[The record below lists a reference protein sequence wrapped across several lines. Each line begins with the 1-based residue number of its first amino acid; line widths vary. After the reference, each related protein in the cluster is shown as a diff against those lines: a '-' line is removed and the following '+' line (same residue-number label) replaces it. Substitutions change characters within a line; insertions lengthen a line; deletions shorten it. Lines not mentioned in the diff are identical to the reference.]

1 MAEKI
6 IAYRFDRLD
15 ETLSQLNKE
24 NCAIIAGGT
33 DVMVLH
39 KSRRGVPPKIPK
51 PIVFIDHL
59 SELKRVYQ
67 NQKDLHIGACCT
79 YSELLEDPFIPI
91 PLKNAIKTI
100 AAPAIRNR
108 GTLGGNVCN
117 ASPAGDTLPLL
128 YVYNAKLLL
137 RSINGDRV
145 VAISDFIQGPR
156 RVQRDHNEILAE
168 IILPSIFEE
177 GAHVVFEKVGNR
189 NADAI
194 AKVSFAGYIQ
204 INGARI
210 DDIRLCFGAVGPTMV
225 RSLDIEKKLLGKT
238 IPLAAADITQVVAA
252 FDKIVKPI
260 DDQRSTALYRK
271 TVALNL
277 LRYFLSMNIKRIN
290 VF

>member
-6 IAYRFDRLD
+6 IAYRFNQLD
-15 ETLSQLNKE
+15 QTLIQLNKE

-33 DVMVLH
+33 DVMVMY

-79 YSELLEDPFIPI
+79 YSELLKNPLIPS
-91 PLKNAIKTI
+91 PLKKAIRTI

-128 YVYNAKLLL
+128 YVYNAKLIL
-137 RSINGDRV
+137 RSVHGDRI
-145 VAISDFIQGPR
+145 VAISDFIQGVR
-156 RVQRDHNEILAE
+156 RIQREPNEILAE
-168 IILPSIFEE
+168 IILPSVVEE

-194 AKVSFAGYIQ
+194 AKVGFAGYIRL
-204 INGARI
+204 NGAVI
-210 DDIRLCFGAVGPTMV
+210 EDIRFTFGAVGPTMV
-225 RSLDIEKKLLGKT
+225 RSIDIEKKLIGKNT
-238 IPLAAADITQVVAA
+238 PLTDTDKAQVVAA
-252 FDKIVKPI
+252 FDKIIKPI
-260 DDQRSTALYRK
+260 DDQRSTAIYRK

-277 LRYFLSMNIKRIN
+277 LRHFLSMTQVQQK
-290 VF
+290 

>member
-6 IAYRFDRLD
+6 TAYRFDRLD
-15 ETLSQLNKE
+15 QTLSQLNKE
-24 NCAIIAGGT
+24 NCLIIAGGT

-39 KSRRGVPPKIPK
+39 KSRRGVPPKFPK

-67 NQKDLHIGACCT
+67 NHKDLHIGSSCT
-79 YSELLEDPFIPI
+79 YSELLEDPFIPL

-108 GTLGGNVCN
+108 GTLGGNICN

-137 RSINGDRV
+137 RSVNGDRV

-156 RVQRDHNEILAE
+156 RVGRDHNEILAE
-168 IILPSIFEE
+168 IILPSVFEE
-177 GAHVVFEKVGNR
+177 GSHVVFEKVGNR

-194 AKVSFAGYIQ
+194 AKVSFAGYIR

-210 DDIRLCFGAVGPTMV
+210 DDVRFAFGAVGPTMV
-225 RSLDIEKKLLGKT
+225 RSIDIEKKLLGHT
-238 IPLAAADITQVVAA
+238 IPLADADIAQVVAD
-252 FDKIVKPI
+252 FDKIIKPI

-277 LRYFLSMNIKRIN
+277 LHYFLSTSQNHPT
-290 VF
+290 

>member
-6 IAYRFDRLD
+6 SAYRFDRLD
-15 ETLSQLNKE
+15 QTLSQLNKE

-33 DVMVLH
+33 DVMVMY

-59 SELKRVYQ
+59 SELKQVYQ
-67 NQKDLHIGACCT
+67 KQKDLHIGACST
-79 YSELLEDPFIPI
+79 YSELLENPLIPFV
-91 PLKNAIKTI
+91 LKKAIKTI

-108 GTLGGNVCN
+108 GTLGGNICN

-137 RSINGDRV
+137 RSIKGDRTV
-145 VAISDFIQGPR
+145 PISDFIQGVR
-156 RVQRDHNEILAE
+156 RVQRESNEILAE
-168 IILPSIFEE
+168 IILPSVLEE

-194 AKVSFAGYIQ
+194 AKVGFAGYIRL
-204 INGARI
+204 NGAVI
-210 DDIRLCFGAVGPTMV
+210 DDVRFAFGAVGPTMV
-225 RSLDIEKKLLGKT
+225 RSVDIEKMLLGKT
-238 IPLAAADITQVVAA
+238 IPLADSDISQVVAE
-252 FDKIVKPI
+252 FDKIIKPI
-260 DDQRSTALYRK
+260 DDQRSTAIYRK

-277 LRYFLSMNIKRIN
+277 LRYFLSMKQLQHN
-290 VF
+290 

>member
-15 ETLSQLNKE
+15 QTLSQLNKE

-33 DVMVLH
+33 DVMVMH

-59 SELKRVYQ
+59 SELKRVYR

-79 YSELLEDPFIPI
+79 YSELLGNPLI
-91 PLKNAIKTI
+91 PLVLKKAIKTI

-137 RSINGDRV
+137 RSVKGDRI
-145 VAISDFIQGPR
+145 VAISDFIQGVR
-156 RVQRDHNEILAE
+156 RVQRETNEILVE
-168 IILPSIFEE
+168 IILPSVLEE

-194 AKVSFAGYIQ
+194 AKVGFAGYFRL
-204 INGARI
+204 NGAVI
-210 DDIRLCFGAVGPTMV
+210 DDVRFAFGAVGPTMV
-225 RSLDIEKKLLGKT
+225 RSVDIEKMLLGKT
-238 IPLAAADITQVVAA
+238 IPLVDSDITQVVAA
-252 FDKIVKPI
+252 FDKIIKPI
-260 DDQRSTALYRK
+260 DDQRSTAIYRK

-277 LRYFLSMNIKRIN
+277 LRYFLSMKQYQRN
-290 VF
+290 

>member
-1 MAEKI
+1 MDEKI

-15 ETLSQLNKE
+15 QTLSQLNKE
-24 NCAIIAGGT
+24 NCVIIAGGT

-67 NQKDLHIGACCT
+67 KHKDLHIGACCT

-108 GTLGGNVCN
+108 GTLGGNICN

-137 RSINGDRV
+137 RSVNGDRV

-156 RVQRDHNEILAE
+156 RVGRYHNEILAE
-168 IILPSIFEE
+168 IILPSIVEE
-177 GAHVVFEKVGNR
+177 GSHVVFEKVGNR

-194 AKVSFAGYIQ
+194 AKVSFAGYIR
-204 INGARI
+204 INGALI
-210 DDIRLCFGAVGPTMV
+210 DDVRFAFGAVGPTMV
-225 RSLDIEKKLLGKT
+225 RSIDIEKKLLGHT
-238 IPLAAADITQVVAA
+238 MPLADADIAQVVAA
-252 FDKIVKPI
+252 FDKIIQPI
-260 DDQRSTALYRK
+260 DDQRSTVLYRK

-277 LRYFLSMNIKRIN
+277 LRYFLSMEQYQPN
-290 VF
+290 

>member
-6 IAYRFDRLD
+6 ISYRFDRLD
-15 ETLSQLNKE
+15 QTLSQLNQE

-33 DVMVLH
+33 DVMVMY

-59 SELKRVYQ
+59 SELKQVYQ

-79 YSELLEDPFIPI
+79 YSELFGNPLIPVA
-91 PLKNAIKTI
+91 LKKAIKTI

-137 RSINGDRV
+137 RSVKGDRIV
-145 VAISDFIQGPR
+145 PIGDFIQGVR
-156 RVQRDHNEILAE
+156 RIQREPNEILAE
-168 IILPSIFEE
+168 IILPSVLDE
-177 GAHVVFEKVGNR
+177 GAHVIFEKVGNR

-194 AKVSFAGYIQ
+194 AKVGFAGYIRVKGDV
-204 INGARI
+204 IEDVRFA
-210 DDIRLCFGAVGPTMV
+210 FGAVGPTMV
-225 RSLDIEKKLLGKT
+225 RSLAIEKMLLGKT
-238 IPLAAADITQVVAA
+238 MPLADSDITQVVAA
-252 FDKIVKPI
+252 FDKIIKPI

-277 LRYFLSMNIKRIN
+277 LRYFLNMKQYQPT
-290 VF
+290 

>member
-6 IAYRFDRLD
+6 TAYRFDRLD
-15 ETLSQLNKE
+15 ETLSQLNRE
-24 NCAIIAGGT
+24 DCAIMAGGT

-59 SELKRVYQ
+59 SELKQVYQ
-67 NQKDLHIGACCT
+67 HHKDLHIGACCT
-79 YSELLEDPFIPI
+79 YSELLEHPLFPS
-91 PLKNAIKTI
+91 PLKDAIKTI

-137 RSINGDRV
+137 RSVKGDRI

-156 RVQRDHNEILAE
+156 RVQRHHNEILAE
-168 IILPSIFEE
+168 IILPSVLEE
-177 GAHVVFEKVGNR
+177 GSHVVFEKVGNR

-194 AKVSFAGYIQ
+194 AKVSFAGYIRL
-204 INGARI
+204 NGARI
-210 DDIRLCFGAVGPTMV
+210 DDVRFAFGAVGPTMV
-225 RSLDIEKKLLGKT
+225 RSIDIEKKLVGKT
-238 IPLAAADITQVVAA
+238 IPLADADIAAIAAA
-252 FDKIVKPI
+252 FDKIIRPI
-260 DDQRSTALYRK
+260 DDQRSTAIYRK

-277 LRYFLSMNIKRIN
+277 LRYFLSLRQYQTN
-290 VF
+290 

>member
-1 MAEKI
+1 MVEKI
-6 IAYRFDRLD
+6 TTTYRFDRLD
-15 ETLSQLNKE
+15 QTLSQLNRE
-24 NCAIIAGGT
+24 DCTIMAGGT

-39 KSRRGVPPKIPK
+39 KSGRGVPLKLPK
-51 PIVFIDHL
+51 PLVFIDHL
-59 SELKRVYQ
+59 SELKRVFQ

-79 YSELLEDPFIPI
+79 YSELLEHPLIPV

-108 GTLGGNVCN
+108 GTLGGNICN

-137 RSINGDRV
+137 RSVNGDRI

-156 RVQRDHNEILAE
+156 RVQRFHNEIVTE
-168 IILPSIFEE
+168 IVLPSVLEE

-194 AKVSFAGYIQ
+194 AKVGFAGYIR
-204 INGARI
+204 INDARI
-210 DDIRLCFGAVGPTMV
+210 EDVRFAFGAVGPTMV
-225 RSLDIEKKLLGKT
+225 RSIDIERKLVGKT
-238 IPLAAADITQVVAA
+238 IPLANADIAQVVAA
-252 FDKIVKPI
+252 FDMIIRPI
-260 DDQRSTALYRK
+260 DDQRSTATYRK

-277 LRYFLSMNIKRIN
+277 LRYFLSMKHNRIN
-290 VF
+290 V

>member
-6 IAYRFDRLD
+6 IAYRFNRLD
-15 ETLSQLNKE
+15 QTLSQLNKE

-33 DVMVLH
+33 DVMVMH

-79 YSELLEDPFIPI
+79 YSELLGNPLI
-91 PLKNAIKTI
+91 PLVLKKAIKTI

-137 RSINGDRV
+137 RSVKGDRI
-145 VAISDFIQGPR
+145 VAISDFIQGVR
-156 RVQRDHNEILAE
+156 RIQRETNEILAE
-168 IILPSIFEE
+168 IILPSALEE
-177 GAHVVFEKVGNR
+177 GAHAVFEKVGNR

-194 AKVSFAGYIQ
+194 AKVGFAGYIRL
-204 INGARI
+204 NGDVIEDVRFV
-210 DDIRLCFGAVGPTMV
+210 FGAVGPTMV
-225 RSLDIEKKLLGKT
+225 RSVDIEKMLLGKT
-238 IPLAAADITQVVAA
+238 VPLADSDIAQVVAA
-252 FDKIVKPI
+252 FDKIIKPI
-260 DDQRSTALYRK
+260 DDQRSTAMYRK

-277 LRYFLSMNIKRIN
+277 LRYFLNMKQYLNN
-290 VF
+290 